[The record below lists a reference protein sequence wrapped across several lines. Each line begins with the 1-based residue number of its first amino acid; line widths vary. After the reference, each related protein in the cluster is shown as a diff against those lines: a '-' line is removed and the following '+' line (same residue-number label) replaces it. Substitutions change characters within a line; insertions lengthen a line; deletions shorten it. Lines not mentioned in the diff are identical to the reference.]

1 MLASIKGV
9 VVSWPAT
16 VDVSVTAE
24 VNSVIMVTQC
34 QTISHGI
41 SVSPLLVVKGLMRL
55 VVVALVAVAL
65 VAVLVTERVAKLEA
79 IAATIVWLCG

>member
-1 MLASIKGV
+1 MDV

-34 QTISHGI
+34 RTISHG
-41 SVSPLLVVKGLMRL
+41 
-55 VVVALVAVAL
+55 
-65 VAVLVTERVAKLEA
+65 
-79 IAATIVWLCG
+79 ATRYQCFTSAGGEGTSSCNT